1 VLKTLSRVNPLT
13 IRKRGTRAKAF
24 AALALISLL
33 WGTTWLASKA
43 GVKYMPALQL
53 AGLRQ
58 LLGGSLYLV
67 YFSIKG
73 KAWPRGKEWLPV
85 IVLSFLN
92 IFLTNGLSTWGI
104 QYIPSGLGAII
115 AAIVPLWM
123 VIFAMIAGTSTL
135 NAQSIIGFLVGF
147 AGICIIFYDHL
158 KDFLNADF
166 RFGIFLSLTGT
177 LSWALGSIYTK
188 KQALV
193 FNPYFSI
200 GLQMLISGIALTG
213 VAYGTGNHIPLSAI
227 PAASWLAIVYLAVFG
242 SVFAFMAYLYALQN
256 LPTEQ
261 ASIYSYINPIIAV
274 LLGSWLYKEPLNAYI
289 ITGVLVAVV
298 GVYLVN
304 CSFRYKPTQSE
315 SQ

>member
-1 VLKTLSRVNPLT
+1 MLKTLSRVNPLT
-13 IRKRGTRAKAF
+13 IRKRGTRAKAL
-24 AALALISLL
+24 AALAAISVL

-43 GVKYMPALQL
+43 GVKHMPALQL

-58 LLGGSLYLV
+58 LCGGTLYLA
-67 YFSIKG
+67 YFAFKG
-73 KAWPRGKEWLPV
+73 KALPRGKEWFPV
-85 IVLSFLN
+85 IMLSFLN

-115 AAIVPLWM
+115 AAIVPLWL
-123 VIFAMIAGTSTL
+123 VVFALIAGTSNL
-135 NAQSIIGFLVGF
+135 NAQAIIGFIVGF
-147 AGICIIFYDHL
+147 GGICIIFYDHL
-158 KDFLNADF
+158 KDFLQADF
-166 RFGIFLSLTGT
+166 RFGIFLSLAGT
-177 LSWALGSIYTK
+177 LSWAIGSVYTK
-188 KQALV
+188 KQARV

-213 VAYGTGNHIPLSAI
+213 VAWGTGNHIPLAEI
-227 PAASWLAIVYLAVFG
+227 PAISWMAIAYLAVFG

-261 ASIYSYINPIIAV
+261 ASVYSYINPVIAV
-274 LLGSWLYKEPLNAYI
+274 LLGSWLYNEPLNGFI
-289 ITGVLVAVV
+289 ITGVLVAIA

-304 CSFRYKPTQSE
+304 RSFRATADQSA

>member
-1 VLKTLSRVNPLT
+1 MLKTLSRVNPLN

-24 AALALISLL
+24 VALALICLL

-58 LLGGSLYLV
+58 LFGGTLYLL
-67 YFSIKG
+67 YFSFKG
-73 KAWPRGKEWLPV
+73 KALPRGKEWLPV

-115 AAIVPLWM
+115 AAIVPLWL
-123 VIFAMIAGTSTL
+123 VIFALIAGTSTL

-147 AGICIIFYDHL
+147 GGICIIFYDHL

-166 RFGIFLSLTGT
+166 RFGIILSLAGT
-177 LSWALGSIYTK
+177 LSWAFGSIYTK

-200 GLQMLISGIALTG
+200 GLQMLISGVALTG
-213 VAYGTGNHIPLSAI
+213 VAWGSGNHIPLTQI
-227 PAASWLAIVYLAVFG
+227 PAISWMAIAYLAVFG

-261 ASIYSYINPIIAV
+261 ASIYSYINPVIAV
-274 LLGSWLYKEPLNAYI
+274 LLGSWLYNEPLNGYI
-289 ITGVLVAVV
+289 ITGVLVAIL

-304 CSFRYKPTQSE
+304 RSFRTRETQSE

>member
-1 VLKTLSRVNPLT
+1 MLKTLSRVNPLT
-13 IRKRGTRAKAF
+13 LRKRGTRAKAF
-24 AALALISLL
+24 AALAAICIL

-58 LLGGSLYLV
+58 LIGGSLYLI
-67 YFSIKG
+67 YFMAKG
-73 KAWPRGKEWLPV
+73 KSWPRGKEWWPV
-85 IVLSFLN
+85 IVMSFLN

-115 AAIVPLWM
+115 AAIVPLWL
-123 VIFAMIAGTSTL
+123 VVFALISGTSTL

-166 RFGIFLSLTGT
+166 RFGIFLSLAGT
-177 LSWALGSIYTK
+177 LSWAVGSVYTK
-188 KQALV
+188 EQARS

-213 VAYGTGNHIPLSAI
+213 VAWGSGNHIPIAEI
-227 PAASWLAIVYLAVFG
+227 PAISWMAIAYLAVFG

-261 ASIYSYINPIIAV
+261 ASVYSYINPVIAV
-274 LLGSWLYKEPLNAYI
+274 LLGSWLYNEPLNGYI
-289 ITGVLVAVV
+289 ISGVLVAIL

-304 CSFRYKPTQSE
+304 RSFRNRVVQSE